1 MVGSAKKHK
10 ISIDM
15 DSNNISN
22 ITTTGTSYTQYNT
35 TASVPTQATGLMYW
49 NDADKAISYWSDVT
63 SVTHNLNQELHVRV
77 TNKTGSPITKGSIV
91 YINGVQG
98 NRPTIALAKADADST
113 SAGTLGMVV
122 ATIADNGTGIAVIN
136 GIVDNLNTDS
146 FLDGDLLYLSPTT
159 AGEIT
164 ATKPHAPDHEVR
176 IGVVLNAHLTQGK
189 VFVRVING
197 YELDEIHDVHYP
209 ITLANGH
216 VLQYNLSNTRWEN
229 RIFKPEQNIDW
240 NTYDITNITKVS
252 SKNLDL
258 KGLTSGTITIAP
270 ASVAGTW
277 TLTLPDSDGN
287 AGQFLQT
294 DGSGVTTWATATG
307 GGGGLT
313 WSEITGTSQTMSVNT
328 GYIAN
333 NAGLVTLTLPSTSA
347 VGDVVRVTGKGA
359 GGWRIAQPASVV
371 IHFGN
376 TDTTTGTGGYLQF
389 THRRDSVELVCVVAN
404 TEWNVV
410 SSMGNIDLV

>member
-10 ISIDM
+10 VSIDM

-35 TASVPTQATGLMYW
+35 TASVPTQSTGLMYW
-49 NDADKAISYWSDVT
+49 NGASNAVSYWSDVT
-63 SVTHNLNQELHVRV
+63 GISHNLNQELHIRV
-77 TNKTGSPITKGSIV
+77 VNKTGSPLTKGSIV
-91 YINGVQG
+91 YLNGAQG
-98 NRPTIALAKADADST
+98 NRPTVTLAKADSEIT
-113 SAGTLGMVV
+113 SSSTLGMVV
-122 ATIADNGTGIAVIN
+122 ETIANNETGIVVIN
-136 GIVDNLNTDS
+136 GEVEGLNTNS
-146 FLDGDLLYLSPTT
+146 FLEGDLIYLSPTT
-159 AGEIT
+159 AGQFT
-164 ATKPHAPDHEVR
+164 KTKPQSPDHAVR
-176 IGVVLNAHLTQGK
+176 LGVVLSAHLNQGK
-189 VFVRVING
+189 VFLQVVNG
-197 YELDEIHDVHYP
+197 YELDELHNVYYP

-258 KGLTSGTITIAP
+258 KGSTSGTITITP
-270 ASVAGTW
+270 ASIAGTW

-294 DGSGVTTWATATG
+294 DGAGVTTWATPSG
-307 GGGGLT
+307 GGGGIT
-313 WSEITGTSQTMSVNT
+313 WSEVTGTSQTMAVDT

-333 NAGLVTLTLPSTSA
+333 NAGLVTFTLPNTSA
-347 VGDVVRVTGKGA
+347 VGGIVRVTGKGA

-371 IHFGN
+371 VHFGN
-376 TDTTTGTGGYLQF
+376 TDTTTGTGGYLQS
-389 THRRDSVELVCVVAN
+389 THIRDGVELICVVAN
-404 TEWNVV
+404 TEWNVI